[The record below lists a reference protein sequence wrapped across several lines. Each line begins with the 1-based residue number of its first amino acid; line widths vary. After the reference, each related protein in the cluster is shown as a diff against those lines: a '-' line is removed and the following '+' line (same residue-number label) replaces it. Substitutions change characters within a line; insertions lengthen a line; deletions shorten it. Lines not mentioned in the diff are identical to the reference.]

1 MSGSEFLAQANV
13 TVAAFAAGNGIAHS
27 AKSITHIKTRD
38 VLKLLSFV
46 NSARKL
52 RELVQGNS
60 TTSFEEHVVR
70 GALRFK
76 SSPPDLEIQ

>member
-13 TVAAFAAGNGIAHS
+13 TVAAFAAG